1 MANEGPPDEGLPLDT
16 LAAYLALALGATAI
30 VPRAASLLK
39 GGAIQQ
45 NWRLDLTIEGGPEA
59 GERSYVLRKDAP
71 SVVGSS
77 HGRVAEFEIIKVA
90 HAAGVTVPRPILACA
105 DASLLGTPFAL
116 MERVEG
122 IALGPRVVKDTA
134 LGGDRVGLLRRLGAE
149 MAKLH
154 RVRPPHAALAFLPP
168 PPEDF
173 ARADIADLRAA
184 LDALGEPRPALDWG
198 LRWGEV
204 AAPPPGDIC
213 LIHRD
218 FRTGNY
224 MLDGSGL
231 TAVLDWEFAGWG
243 DPMADL
249 GWFCAECWRFGRP
262 DLEAGGMGARADLY
276 AGYAAES
283 GQPVDDARVRYFEVM
298 AHIRWAIIALQQGAR
313 HASGQESS
321 LELALTGRIA
331 DELELA
337 ILRATSPAA
346 WEARP

>member
-1 MANEGPPDEGLPLDT
+1 MASEGPPEAGLPLDA
-16 LAAYLALALGATAI
+16 LAGYLARELEATAV
-30 VPRAASLLK
+30 VPRAAHLLK

-45 NWRLDLTIEGGPEA
+45 NWRLDLTIAGGPEA

-122 IALGPRVVKDTA
+122 TALGPRVVKDPA
-134 LGGDRVGLLRRLGAE
+134 LGGDRPSLLRRLGAE

-154 RVRPPHAALAFLPP
+154 RVRPPHAALAFLPL

-184 LDALGEPRPALDWG
+184 LDALGAPRPALEWG

-204 AAPPPGDIC
+204 AAPPPGDIR

-224 MLDGSGL
+224 MLDATGV
-231 TAVLDWEFAGWG
+231 TAILDWEFAGWG
-243 DPMADL
+243 DPTSDL

-262 DLEAGGMGARADLY
+262 DLEAGGMGDRADLY

-283 GQPVDDARVRYFEVM
+283 GRPVDDARVRYFEVM

-337 ILRATSPAA
+337 ILRATAPAA
-346 WEARP
+346 WEMRP